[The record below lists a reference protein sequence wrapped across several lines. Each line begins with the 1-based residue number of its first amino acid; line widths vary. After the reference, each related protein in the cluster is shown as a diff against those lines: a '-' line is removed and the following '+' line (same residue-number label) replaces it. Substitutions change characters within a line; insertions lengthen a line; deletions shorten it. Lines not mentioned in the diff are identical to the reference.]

1 LLVNIFR
8 LTLLCVPHKI
18 FIQEVELKANKLPLM
33 KYILCLL
40 LGCFLQTIT
49 AQDYMDIASI
59 YYAYSPA
66 NDFED
71 KSGQTNLSE
80 LALQLNFPFVLN
92 EQNILLTGLAANHD
106 RLQLD
111 TNLEGLTSLN
121 SLGFQIGLHRK
132 YSKKWA
138 ASYILLPKIAFGQRA
153 LTINNLQI
161 GVASLFSFIKNKNLT
176 YKFGFYANTEKFGL
190 MLVPL
195 AGLYYL
201 SENQKFEITMLLP
214 SMVDL
219 NYALFNKTHAGIGFD
234 SPTSSYYLNK
244 SLYSN
249 DNVYVVKV
257 SNELFAHIKYQL
269 GKSIYFKIEVGY
281 PISRHYKVFNAD
293 DKVDFA
299 LGNLYFGDKR
309 VQLNHNIDTGLIF
322 KIKLVYRIHLN

>member
-1 LLVNIFR
+1 
-8 LTLLCVPHKI
+8 
-18 FIQEVELKANKLPLM
+18 M
-33 KYILCLL
+33 KYIFCLL
-40 LGCFLQTIT
+40 LGCCLQTAV
-49 AQDYMDIASI
+49 AQDYLDIANI

-66 NDFED
+66 NNFED
-71 KSGQTNLSE
+71 ESGQTNLSE
-80 LALQLNFPFVLN
+80 FALQLNFPFVLN
-92 EQNILLTGLAANHD
+92 DQNILLTGLAANHN

-111 TNLEGLTSLN
+111 ANLEGLTSLN
-121 SLGFQIGLHRK
+121 SLGFQIGLHHK

-138 ASYILLPKIAFGQRA
+138 ASYILLPKIASGPGA
-153 LTINNLQI
+153 LTVKDLQI

-176 YKFGFYANTEKFGL
+176 YKFGLYANTEKFGS

-201 SENQKFEITMLLP
+201 SENRKFEITMLLP

-219 NYALFNKTHAGIGFD
+219 NYALFNKTHIGIGFD

-244 SLYSN
+244 PLYSDQN
-249 DNVYVVKV
+249 EYVVKV

-269 GKSIYFKIEVGY
+269 GKSIYFKTEVGY
-281 PISRHYKVFNAD
+281 PISRHYKVFKAN

-322 KIKLVYRIHLN
+322 KVKLVYRIHFN